1 MDRERNFYFLEMNTR
16 LQVEHPVTELV
27 TGRDLVREQIRIA
40 AGEKLGYTQDDIAFS
55 GHAIECRINAEDPDA
70 NFMPSP
76 GKILGLRA
84 PGGPWVRD
92 DSGVYE
98 GYTVPRYYDT
108 LMAKLIVW
116 APDRDGAIA
125 RMDRALAEYHVS
137 GVRTTLPVLRR
148 IIRHPDFAAGR
159 IDTHF
164 MERLP
169 GGHASDAATLRGA
182 DRRRA
187 RSLRARGTPDEPA
200 AVSRCESLD
209 PRGDGPGSS
218 SWRAR

>member
-1 MDRERNFYFLEMNTR
+1 
-16 LQVEHPVTELV
+16 
-27 TGRDLVREQIRIA
+27 VREQIRIA
-40 AGEKLGYTQDDIAFS
+40 AGEKLGYTQDEVVFD

-116 APDRDGAIA
+116 APDREGAIA

-159 IDTHF
+159 IDTGF
-164 MERLP
+164 MERLSGRHP
-169 GGHASDAATLRGA
+169 SDS
-182 DRRRA
+182 RRSIA
-187 RSLRARGTPDEPA
+187 LIA
-200 AVSRCESLD
+200 AVLEAYERAGRQSNPPPSQGVS
-209 PRGDGPGSS
+209 PWTRGGRPGSS
-218 SWRAR
+218 NWRAR